1 MTKNEVM
8 LQFGLPSL
16 GDSEWVSLHCTTGNS
31 DKVYIMAICGDE
43 LMTGYGRR
51 GNGLNVST
59 KNCSGYATAMM
70 LMDATTRD
78 KQRKGYVDV
87 GKQPSPVA
95 ATASTS
101 GGTRPSDLMVCLPT
115 ATNSIEDAYGM
126 GRRMINTTA
135 KRCVQEKMDGMRVVV
150 QASSTEVDAFSRS
163 GREITLSDVLQVGF
177 KVLSKDLSH
186 RMSTDGDTKWCFDT
200 ELVDDVHHVFE
211 CFSLQTMPRLLP
223 DPTARME
230 LFEQALASM
239 AALRLSSSV
248 IAAVPSK
255 RYTLSEAKAFADGI
269 YERSGEG
276 VVIRAVDQFPIDGRA
291 ANVMK
296 VKFTETADV
305 VLQSN
310 DTAKRSMRMTVV
322 DTEGDVVQVGNVTI
336 PPNITWPKEGAI
348 AEVRYLYRTPGPGGA
363 LQQPVF
369 VRERDYLDATD
380 CTEAKIIRIKTPW
393 VSVPP
398 PLATRV
404 NVAVCVNW

>member
-51 GNGLNVST
+51 GNVLNISA
-59 KNCSGYATAMM
+59 KQCSGHTAAMM
-70 LMDATTRD
+70 LMDSTTRD
-78 KQRKGYVDV
+78 KKRKGYLDV
-87 GKQPSPVA
+87 GDQSSPVA
-95 ATASTS
+95 ATDLTTS
-101 GGTRPSDLMVCLPT
+101 GTRPSDLVVCLPT
-115 ATNSIEDAYGM
+115 AANSIEDAYGM
-126 GRRMINTTA
+126 GQRMISATA
-135 KRCVQEKMDGMRVVV
+135 KLCVQEKMDGMRVVV
-150 QASSTEVDAFSRS
+150 RASSTEVDAFSRS
-163 GREITLSDVLQVGF
+163 GRELILSDVLQAGF

-200 ELVDDVHHVFE
+200 ELVDDVHHVFD
-211 CFSLQTMPRLLP
+211 CFSLQTMPQRL
-223 DPTARME
+223 DPTERMAFLE
-230 LFEQALASM
+230 TSLANL
-239 AALRLSSSV
+239 AALRLPSSV

-255 RYTLSEAKAFADGI
+255 RFTLSEAKAFADGV

-322 DTEGDVVQVGNVTI
+322 DTEGDVVHVGNVTI
-336 PPNITWPKEGAI
+336 PPNVTWPKGGAI

-369 VRERDYLDATD
+369 VRERDDLDATD
-380 CTEAKIIRIKTPW
+380 CTEAKIIRIQTPW
-393 VSVPP
+393 ASVPP
-398 PLATRV
+398 PPATRV